1 MRLDRRFY
9 VWGEFRADIIGRIRG
24 SRLAFGGP
32 ELGSKQVRTASS
44 DPRAALLEVSRELM
58 QEKADVGNE
67 ADRLR

>member
-1 MRLDRRFY
+1 MFG
-9 VWGEFRADIIGRIRG
+9 VNFARISSAGSAARG

-44 DPRAALLEVSRELM
+44 DPRAALFEVSRELM